1 MTYEQ
6 AMAYLNGFS
15 RSGAPV
21 TDLHRIAGLLHA
33 LGDPQN
39 DLRFIHIAGTNGKGS
54 CAEYL
59 TNILTDSGCRTGTF
73 TSPYIRHYRDRIRLN
88 GEDIPEAAVAALC
101 ETVQAAAGDAP
112 YSQFEITMAIAI
124 LYFRQEQADIVVL
137 EAGIGGSLD
146 ATNVILP
153 PEVCVITSISRDH
166 MQLLGNTVEEIA
178 AQKAGIIKAHCAVAV
193 SPDNGKAVIQVLRQ
207 RAEDVGASLHL
218 PNMDLCVVTECSMT
232 GNRFLYQS
240 GSYQTRM
247 GGRKQISNALTVLR
261 TVALLREKGFT
272 IPESAVQSGLQRTQ
286 LAARMQVLST
296 EPLVILDG
304 CHNADGVGALVD
316 ALSESGVENWIG
328 ICGMT
333 SGKDVGAAAF
343 QLALVLNRV
352 LCVDG
357 FTERA
362 VPAEQMQAAFE
373 QQHAMAVT
381 YDIAK
386 ALPYAVQWA
395 KGSHGAVV
403 ICGSLYLAGWYLRQ
417 EGYTWNL
424 S

>member
-21 TDLHRIAGLLHA
+21 TDLHRIAGLLQK

-39 DLRFIHIAGTNGKGS
+39 DLHFIHIAGTNGKGS

-59 TNILTDSGCRTGTF
+59 TNICIDSGYRTGTF

-88 GEDIPEAAVAALC
+88 GRDIPEEAVAALC

-112 YSQFEITMAIAI
+112 YSQFEITMAIAM
-124 LYFRQEQADIVVL
+124 LYFRQAQADIVVL
-137 EAGIGGSLD
+137 ETGIGGLLD

-178 AQKAGIIKAHCAVAV
+178 MQKAGIIKPHCTAAV
-193 SPDNGKAVIQVLRQ
+193 SPDNGYAVIQVLRQ
-207 RAEDVGASLHL
+207 RAEAVGASLHL
-218 PNMDLCVVTECSMT
+218 PNMDLCVVTECGMT

-240 GSYQTRM
+240 GSYQTKM
-247 GGRKQISNALTVLR
+247 GGRKQIANALTVLQ
-261 TVALLREKGFT
+261 TVALLREKGYDL
-272 IPESAVQSGLQRTQ
+272 PESAVQSGLQRTQ
-286 LAARMQVLST
+286 LAARMQVLSA

-304 CHNADGVGALVD
+304 CHNAGGVGALVD
-316 ALSESGVENWIG
+316 ALSESGIDNWIG

-333 SGKDVGAAAF
+333 DSKDADAAAF
-343 QLALVLNRV
+343 QLALVLRKV
-352 LCVDG
+352 LCVDD
-357 FTERA
+357 FADNALPKERLCECF
-362 VPAEQMQAAFE
+362 VR
-373 QQHAMAVT
+373 QHAMASPMELEQ
-381 YDIAK
+381 
-386 ALPYAVQWA
+386 ALSYAYKWA
-395 KGSHGAVV
+395 KGSHGGVV
-403 ICGSLYLAGWYLRQ
+403 ICGSLYLASSVLNR
-417 EGYTWNL
+417 EV
-424 S
+424 